1 MNAQGLLF
9 LDSQTLRGSKERVY
23 VIMKILKLCTA
34 STASS
39 YQMKFAVDNR
49 LVNMDPDKMG
59 LGMGVAIRRV
69 MEYVTIKNKFIS
81 VHPDLAMLGVT
92 GVQVMEHGLC
102 FLRGQ
107 TG

>member
-1 MNAQGLLF
+1 MLF
-9 LDSQTLRGSKERVY
+9 LNKETLRGSKQRVY
-23 VIMKILKLCTA
+23 VIMKIIKLCTA

-39 YQMKFAVDNR
+39 YQMKFAVSDR
-49 LVNMDPDKMG
+49 LRNMDPDKM
-59 LGMGVAIRRV
+59 GMGVAIRRV
-69 MEYVTIKNKFIS
+69 MEYVTIKNKFTS

-102 FLRGQ
+102 FVRGQ